1 MIITDPKKQALY
13 YEALVN
19 RDQGYLGTFF
29 AGVKTTGIF
38 CLPTCRAR
46 KPKRENVDFYATLKG
61 PLDDGYRP
69 CKICHPTDNA
79 HEAPAFVK
87 TAIQL
92 VKDNPKEKIK
102 DERLK
107 AEGISSVAL
116 RRWFNQHY
124 GMTFQAYQRMFRI
137 NTAYQELKAGKQT
150 TTTALAAGYESL
162 SGFGYTYKR
171 VVGSSPKSSKEQ
183 NVIVMSRLT
192 TPLGPMFICATDKG
206 VCLLEFVDRRMLETE
221 FEDLQKRLNANI
233 IAGEN
238 EHIKQ
243 AKQELAAYFAGERKS
258 FEVALVTPTTP
269 FRQNVWD
276 ALLKIPFGKTCSY
289 GELAN
294 KLNNPGAVRAVGT
307 ANGHNRISII
317 IPCHRVIG
325 ADGSLTGYG
334 GGLERKRWLL
344 ELEGNAMQS
353 ELFKDKE

>member
-1 MIITDPKKQALY
+1 MITDPKKQQLY

-19 RDQGYLGTFF
+19 RDQSFLGTFF

-38 CLPTCRAR
+38 CIPTCRAR
-46 KPKRENVDFYATLKG
+46 KPKPENVDFYATLKG
-61 PLDDGYRP
+61 PLDDGFRP

-79 HEAPAFVK
+79 HEAPDFV
-87 TAIQL
+87 TAAIQL

-137 NTAYQELKAGKQT
+137 NTAFQELKSGKQAT
-150 TTTALAAGYESL
+150 STALDAGYESL
-162 SGFGYTYKR
+162 SGFGYTFKR
-171 VVGSSPKSSKEQ
+171 VVGTSPKMSGAQ
-183 NVIVMSRLT
+183 ALIVMSRLT
-192 TPLGPMFICATDKG
+192 TPLGPMFVCATDKG
-206 VCLLEFVDRRMLETE
+206 VCMLEFVDRRMLETE
-221 FEDLQKRLNANI
+221 LEDLQKRLNARI

-243 AKQELAAYFAGERKS
+243 AKKELAEYFAGERKD
-258 FEVALVTPTTP
+258 FEVALDTPSTP
-269 FRQNVWD
+269 FRETVWNE
-276 ALLKIPFGKTCSY
+276 LLKIPFGKTCSY
-289 GELAN
+289 GAIAN
-294 KLNNPGAVRAVGT
+294 TLNNPGAVRAVGT
-307 ANGHNRISII
+307 ANGQNRVAII

-325 ADGSLTGYG
+325 ADGTLTGYG

-344 ELEGNAMQS
+344 ELEGVGSMRLQ
-353 ELFKDKE
+353 F